1 MENFREQIAMLH
13 LEDIETPEDNLRP
26 VKQRFSMDPKEVN
39 PQTGKRKYVKHKE
52 NSMTGRHP
60 MSEENKQKRSEQMRE
75 FWANPVNREKM
86 VKSMKG
92 AEHKKFGK
100 LRPDAWQSQ
109 PRTPEYR
116 QYISSYMRKYYE
128 EHPEA
133 REKQAERMK
142 TVKKHE
148 WSESE
153 RKQMSERQKGDRWIH
168 NADYTQEAK
177 IHKDAPIPDGWSL
190 GRKKRSEES
199 KQKASETMKQLW
211 KDFRERQENN
221 ND

>member
-1 MENFREQIAMLH
+1 MEDFREQIAMLN
-13 LEDIETPEDNLRP
+13 LDSEREIPETFTKP
-26 VKQRFSMDPKEVN
+26 VKISMDPRDIN
-39 PQTGKRKYVKHKE
+39 PQIVKRPYIKHKE
-52 NSMTGRHP
+52 NSMTGHHP

-100 LRPDAWQSQ
+100 VRPDAWQSQ

-133 REKQAERMK
+133 RAKQAERMK
-142 TVKKHE
+142 TVKKHNWTE
-148 WSESE
+148 EE
-153 RKQMSERQKGDRWIH
+153 RKQMSERQKGDFWI
-168 NADYTQEAK
+168 NNGERETK
-177 IHKDAPIPDGWSL
+177 IHKDCPIPEGYIK
-190 GRKKRSEES
+190 GRLPRSEES
-199 KQKASETMKQLW
+199 KKKTSETMTYLW
-211 KDFRERQENN
+211 KEFKENN
-221 ND
+221 NATAETM